1 MLAEAPTPQPNL
13 IKSFGDHAF
22 EGEGDAFSREKR
34 CTPIRYGRIAF
45 VSATH
50 DTT

>member
-22 EGEGDAFSREKR
+22 EGEGDAFSRKKKM
-34 CTPIRYGRIAF
+34 Y
-45 VSATH
+45 TH
-50 DTT
+50 